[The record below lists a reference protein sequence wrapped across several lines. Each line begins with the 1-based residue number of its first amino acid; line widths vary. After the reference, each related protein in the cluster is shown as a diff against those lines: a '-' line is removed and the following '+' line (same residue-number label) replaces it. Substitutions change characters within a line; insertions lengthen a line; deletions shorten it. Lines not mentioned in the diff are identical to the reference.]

1 MHSRTLAPLT
11 LCLAAVVA
19 AAPASAQGS
28 IEFGGFGSYT
38 RFDNSLTLKD
48 QAGAG
53 GRLSVVSG
61 AGFNTWILEAE
72 GAYATQGIGPVTFRY
87 IPARA
92 RMLYALPLGG
102 NLQFLLGGGG
112 VRNDYS
118 IGDGSTVEW
127 GYTGLAGFRLNMGP
141 IMAFRLEAVAD
152 YVANPANEGPALKDN
167 WNQGL
172 QAGLSFP
179 LYRDAGPVRE
189 AKAEKAARP
198 VREEPVASAHVAD
211 ADKDGV
217 GDNVDMCSNT
227 PVTATVDPAGCQ
239 VYRDTDND
247 GVIDPRDAC
256 PATLPN
262 AAIDGRGCVI
272 GDNDGDGVTNN
283 QDRCPNSAF
292 GERVDATGCTIV
304 IPKATVDNDTD
315 IDGVPDSRDRC
326 PATPVG
332 VAADA
337 YGCPIV
343 LPKPAVESDADNDGV
358 LDSRDKC
365 PGTPAGASADASG
378 CTILFKNTERTVTL
392 RGVNFASGR
401 EELTPASF
409 AVLDDVARQLI
420 EAPSIRVEVVGHT
433 DLTGGRTRNIKL
445 SLGRAEAV
453 RAYLVMQGVPS
464 ERLVAR
470 GFGPDQPIA
479 NNGTPSGRAMN
490 RRVELRK
497 IN

>member
-1 MHSRTLAPLT
+1 MRTFVPLT

-48 QAGAG
+48 QPGAG
-53 GRLSVVSG
+53 GRLSVISG

-72 GAYATQGIGPVTFRY
+72 GAYATQGVGPLTFRY

-92 RMLYALPLGG
+92 RMMYALPLGG
-102 NLQFLLGGGG
+102 GASFMLGGGG

-118 IGDGSTVEW
+118 MGSGSVVEW
-127 GYTGLAGFRLNMGP
+127 GYTGLAGFRVKLGSFMSLRVEG
-141 IMAFRLEAVAD
+141 LVD
-152 YVANPANEGPALKDN
+152 YIANPTNESPTLKEN
-167 WNQGL
+167 YNTGL

-179 LYRDAGPVRE
+179 LYTDHGPVRQP
-189 AKAEKAARP
+189 KPEKAAPAPREE
-198 VREEPVASAHVAD
+198 VREAPAPSVD

-217 GDNVDMCSNT
+217 ADAADACSNT
-227 PVTATVDPAGCQ
+227 PAGATVDAQGCQ

-247 GVIDPRDAC
+247 GVVDPRDAC
-256 PATLPN
+256 PATLAG
-262 AAIDGRGCVI
+262 AAIDGRGCAI
-272 GDNDGDGVTNN
+272 GDNDGDGVTNSA
-283 QDRCPNSAF
+283 DRCPNSAI
-292 GERVDATGCTIV
+292 GDRVDATGCTIV
-304 IPKATVDNDTD
+304 IPKAVVDGDAD
-315 IDGVPDSRDRC
+315 ADGVPDSRDKC
-326 PATPVG
+326 AATPAG
-332 VAADA
+332 TPADA
-337 YGCPIV
+337 YGCP
-343 LPKPAVESDADNDGV
+343 
-358 LDSRDKC
+358 
-365 PGTPAGASADASG
+365 
-378 CTILFKNTERTVTL
+378 ILFKNTERTVTL
-392 RGVNFASGR
+392 RGVNFATGR
-401 EELTPASF
+401 VELTPASF

-420 EAPSIRVEVVGHT
+420 EAPAIRIEVVGHT
-433 DLTGGRTRNIKL
+433 DGTGGRTRNITL

-453 RAYLVMQGVPS
+453 RAYLIMQGVPS

-470 GFGPDQPIA
+470 GYGPDQPIA

>member
-1 MHSRTLAPLT
+1 MYSRTLVPLT
-11 LCLAAVVA
+11 LCLAAVVGV

-48 QAGAG
+48 QPGAG

-61 AGFNTWILEAE
+61 SGFNTWILEAE
-72 GAYATQGIGPVTFRY
+72 GAYATQGIGPLTFRY

-92 RMLYALPLGG
+92 RLLYALPLGG
-102 NLQFLLGGGG
+102 SASFILGGGG

-118 IGDGSTVEW
+118 VGSGSTVEW
-127 GYTGLAGFRLNMGP
+127 GYTGLAGFRLQLGSF
-141 IMAFRLEAVAD
+141 MALRVEGVMD
-152 YVANPANEGPALKDN
+152 YVANPANESATLKEN
-167 WNQGL
+167 FNQGL

-189 AKAEKAARP
+189 PKSEKVAP
-198 VREEPVASAHVAD
+198 REEKREVAGAD

-217 GDNVDMCSNT
+217 IDANDACSNT
-227 PVTATVDPAGCQ
+227 PASATVDPQGCQ

-256 PATLPN
+256 PATLAG
-262 AAIDGRGCVI
+262 AAIDGRGCAI
-272 GDNDGDGVTNN
+272 GDSDGDGVTNT
-283 QDRCPNSAF
+283 QDRCPNSAI
-292 GERVDATGCTIV
+292 GDRVDSLGCTIV
-304 IPKATVDNDTD
+304 IPKQAVDSDAD
-315 IDGVPDSRDRC
+315 LDGVPDSRDRC

-332 VAADA
+332 ASADA
-337 YGCPIV
+337 AGCTIV
-343 LPKPAVESDADNDGV
+343 IPKPAVDGDADNDGV
-358 LDSRDKC
+358 PDSRDKC
-365 PGTPAGASADASG
+365 PATPAGDRADASG
-378 CTILFKNTERTVTL
+378 CTILFKNAERTVTL
-392 RGVNFASGR
+392 RGVNFATGR
-401 EELTPASF
+401 EELTPTSF

-420 EAPSIRVEVVGHT
+420 EAPSIRIEIVGHT
-433 DLTGGRTRNIKL
+433 DATGGRTRNIRL

-453 RAYLVMQGVPS
+453 RAYLIMQGVPS

>member
-1 MHSRTLAPLT
+1 MRTFVPLT

-48 QAGAG
+48 QPGAG
-53 GRLSVVSG
+53 GRLSVISG

-72 GAYATQGIGPVTFRY
+72 GAYATQGVGPLTFRY

-92 RMLYALPLGG
+92 RMMYALPLGG
-102 NLQFLLGGGG
+102 GASFMLGGGG

-118 IGDGSTVEW
+118 MGSGSTVEW
-127 GYTGLAGFRLNMGP
+127 GYTGLAGFRMKLGSFMSLRVEG
-141 IMAFRLEAVAD
+141 LVD
-152 YVANPANEGPALKDN
+152 YIANPTNESPTLKEN
-167 WNQGL
+167 YNTGL

-179 LYRDAGPVRE
+179 LYTDHGPVRQP
-189 AKAEKAARP
+189 KPEKVAP
-198 VREEPVASAHVAD
+198 VREEVREAPAPSAD

-217 GDNVDMCSNT
+217 ADAADACSNT
-227 PVTATVDPAGCQ
+227 PAGATVDAQGCQ

-247 GVIDPRDAC
+247 GVVDPRDAC
-256 PATLPN
+256 PATLAG
-262 AAIDGRGCVI
+262 AAIDGRGCAI
-272 GDNDGDGVTNN
+272 GDNDGDGVTNSA
-283 QDRCPNSAF
+283 DRCPNSAI
-292 GERVDATGCTIV
+292 GDRVDATGCTIV
-304 IPKATVDNDTD
+304 IPKAVVDGDAD
-315 IDGVPDSRDRC
+315 ADGVPDSRDKC
-326 PATPVG
+326 AATPAG
-332 VAADA
+332 TPADA
-337 YGCPIV
+337 YGCP
-343 LPKPAVESDADNDGV
+343 
-358 LDSRDKC
+358 
-365 PGTPAGASADASG
+365 
-378 CTILFKNTERTVTL
+378 ILFKNTERTVTL
-392 RGVNFASGR
+392 RGVNFATGR
-401 EELTPASF
+401 VELTPASF

-420 EAPSIRVEVVGHT
+420 EASAIRIEIVGHT
-433 DLTGGRTRNIKL
+433 DATGGRTRNITL

-453 RAYLVMQGVPS
+453 RAYLIMQGVPS

-470 GFGPDQPIA
+470 GYGPDQPIA

>member
-1 MHSRTLAPLT
+1 MYSRTLVTLT
-11 LCLAAVVA
+11 LCLAAVVT

-38 RFDNSLTLKD
+38 RFDNSLALKD
-48 QAGAG
+48 QPGAG

-61 AGFNTWILEAE
+61 SGFNTWILEAE
-72 GAYATQGIGPVTFRY
+72 GAYATQGVGPLTLRY

-92 RMLYALPLGG
+92 RLLYALPIAGG
-102 NLQFLLGGGG
+102 ASFVLGGGG
-112 VRNDYS
+112 VRNDYNV
-118 IGDGSTVEW
+118 GNGSVVEW
-127 GYTGLAGFRLNMGP
+127 GYTGLAGFRLKLGSFMSLRVEGV
-141 IMAFRLEAVAD
+141 MD
-152 YVANPANEGPALKDN
+152 YVANPANESTTLKEN
-167 WNQGL
+167 YNTGL

-179 LYRDAGPVRE
+179 LYTDHGPVRE
-189 AKAEKAARP
+189 PKAEKP
-198 VREEPVASAHVAD
+198 VAPREEKREMAGTD

-217 GDNVDMCSNT
+217 IDADDACSNT
-227 PVTATVDPAGCQ
+227 PSSATVDSQGCQ

-247 GVIDPRDAC
+247 GVTDPRDAC
-256 PATLPN
+256 PATLTG
-262 AAIDGRGCVI
+262 AAIDGRGCAI
-272 GDNDGDGVTNN
+272 GDSDGDGVTNT
-283 QDRCPNSAF
+283 QDRCPNSAI
-292 GERVDATGCTIV
+292 GDRVDSMGCTIV
-304 IPKATVDNDTD
+304 IPKQAVDTD
-315 IDGVPDSRDRC
+315 ADLDGVPDSRDRC

-332 VAADA
+332 ASADA
-337 YGCPIV
+337 AGCTIV
-343 LPKPAVESDADNDGV
+343 IPKTVVEGDADNDGV

-365 PGTPAGASADASG
+365 PGTPAGSPADASG

-401 EELTPASF
+401 EELTPTSF

-420 EAPSIRVEVVGHT
+420 EAPTIRIEVVGHT
-433 DLTGGRTRNIKL
+433 DATGGRTRNIRL

-453 RAYLVMQGVPS
+453 RAYLIMQGVPS

>member
-1 MHSRTLAPLT
+1 MRTFVPLT

-38 RFDNSLTLKD
+38 RFDNSLALKD
-48 QAGAG
+48 QPGAG

-72 GAYATQGIGPVTFRY
+72 GAYATQAIGPITFRY

-92 RMLYALPLGG
+92 RMLYAAPLGG
-102 NLQFLLGGGG
+102 SAHFVLGGGG

-118 IGDGSTVEW
+118 VGNGSTVEW
-127 GYTGLAGFRLNMGP
+127 GYTGLAGFRLKMGP
-141 IMAFRLEAVAD
+141 FMSLRIEGVVD
-152 YVANPANEGPALKDN
+152 YIANPTNESATLKDN
-167 WNQGL
+167 WNQGI

-179 LYRDAGPVRE
+179 LYTDNGPVR
-189 AKAEKAARP
+189 APKAEKAEPAP
-198 VREEPVASAHVAD
+198 RETKVEVVAAPAAD
-211 ADKDGV
+211 ADRDGV
-217 GDNVDMCSNT
+217 ADGTDACSNT
-227 PVTATVDPAGCQ
+227 VAGATVDNQGCQ

-247 GVIDPRDAC
+247 GVVDPRDAC
-256 PATLPN
+256 PATLPG
-262 AAIDGRGCVI
+262 AAIDGRGCTI
-272 GDNDGDGVTNN
+272 GDNDGDGVTNTA
-283 QDRCPNSAF
+283 DRCPNSVV
-292 GERVDATGCTIV
+292 GDRVDAMGCAIV
-304 IPKATVDNDTD
+304 IPKAV
-315 IDGVPDSRDRC
+315 
-326 PATPVG
+326 
-332 VAADA
+332 
-337 YGCPIV
+337 
-343 LPKPAVESDADNDGV
+343 VEGDADGDGV

-365 PGTPAGASADASG
+365 PGTPANASADASG
-378 CTILFKNTERTVTL
+378 CPILFKNAERTVTL
-392 RGVNFASGR
+392 RGVNFATGR
-401 EELTPASF
+401 EELTPTSF

-420 EAPSIRVEVVGHT
+420 EAPTVRVEIVGHT
-433 DLTGGRTRNIKL
+433 DITGGRTRNIKL